1 MRQTSIAGIMC
12 LAIVLLTTPARGQS
26 PTGTGGSTKSNSGK
40 TNVSARLE
48 IMERALEAQQQQ
60 IRSLENELKGRDA
73 QLQQLQQQI
82 TQTQAAVKEA
92 VQTAVQESQ
101 SVAAKSAPVEQ
112 LDQVKR
118 DVDDL
123 KGNATSMA
131 FNLQETQKTTREQ
144 AESPL
149 AIHFK
154 GVTITPGG
162 FMAFETVYRNRA
174 LGADINTPFNSIQ
187 FPGSG
192 QNALSEFYASGRQ
205 SRISLLAEGKLSDV
219 KLSGYVEADFLS
231 AGVTSNN
238 NESNSYTLRQ
248 RQIWGQAAYHGWT
261 VTGGQMWSLVA
272 ETRRGLDNRSEA
284 LPMTID
290 PQYTVGFSWPRQ
302 YGLRLVRKF
311 NDHFWVGAAVEN
323 PSTTFAA
330 RGNAANFALGGLGN
344 SGGLYN
350 STANYSF

>member
-1 MRQTSIAGIMC
+1 FLYQANRCDRQPIFRLLYSKNRLRSRLLENSALDQRSPSEVLDLSCCMWFLLLPLGVSPTKENLQMRQTSIAGIMC
-12 LAIVLLTTPARGQS
+12 LAIVLLTTHARGQS

-131 FNLQETQKTTREQ
+131 FNLQETQ
-144 AESPL
+144 
-149 AIHFK
+149 
-154 GVTITPGG
+154 
-162 FMAFETVYRNRA
+162 
-174 LGADINTPFNSIQ
+174 
-187 FPGSG
+187 
-192 QNALSEFYASGRQ
+192 
-205 SRISLLAEGKLSDV
+205 
-219 KLSGYVEADFLS
+219 
-231 AGVTSNN
+231 
-238 NESNSYTLRQ
+238 
-248 RQIWGQAAYHGWT
+248 
-261 VTGGQMWSLVA
+261 
-272 ETRRGLDNRSEA
+272 
-284 LPMTID
+284 
-290 PQYTVGFSWPRQ
+290 
-302 YGLRLVRKF
+302 
-311 NDHFWVGAAVEN
+311 
-323 PSTTFAA
+323 
-330 RGNAANFALGGLGN
+330 
-344 SGGLYN
+344 
-350 STANYSF
+350 